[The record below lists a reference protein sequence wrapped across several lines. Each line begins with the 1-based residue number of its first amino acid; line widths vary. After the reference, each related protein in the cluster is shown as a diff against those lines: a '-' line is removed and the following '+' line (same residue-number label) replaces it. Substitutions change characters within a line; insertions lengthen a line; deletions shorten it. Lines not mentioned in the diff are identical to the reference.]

1 MPKGVYVRDLA
12 RVAGRTI
19 SNPLGVSRQD
29 FANAVVVGRQLK
41 GGQTFDELL
50 VAFRL
55 AGYEYDRLKLIHQQE
70 ESFRRRQ
77 A

>member
-1 MPKGVYVRDLA
+1 MPKGVYDRSHLVFA
-12 RVAGRTI
+12 AGTVSR
-19 SNPLGVSRQD
+19 SPVVSRQD
-29 FANAVVVGRQLK
+29 YANAVVVGRQLK

-55 AGYEYDRLKLIHQQE
+55 AGYEYDRLKLIHRQE
-70 ESFRRRQ
+70 ETFRRRQ